1 MKGYRSSHI
10 LLDLHVTRE
19 FVLDFLVSFLFFFFI
34 FFINQILLLVQQ
46 VMLKSVDVSTILTLV
61 LCAIPQFLQYVV
73 PFATLS
79 ASSMVLGDLGSANEL
94 LAMRS
99 SGIPLGKVYRVLVV
113 CSLVM
118 SLLTFYIADYLMPAS
133 SRVYQRMLTDVMR
146 DLPTF
151 ELREDSTNSVGDVV
165 MRNGD
170 VSGDAISDVMMFTT
184 DSSPYMTILSPEGRL
199 ELVDPVDFVYR
210 LDLEEPS
217 FLLSEDDSVR
227 TVLSSAGKAT
237 IYLDFSRQ
245 VPALTQSSP
254 SNLSSAEL
262 WPLMQDRKAVRD
274 ENVAIFHDR
283 REDAMLQLAGSI
295 ARVHSSADLAE
306 AQSDIDYAVS
316 TLEAI
321 GDDEPIQFYYQY
333 YSAEFNK
340 KFALALGCLALT
352 VVTLPLSLVKIRHG
366 RLVGFGLSLL
376 IAVSY
381 WYILFA
387 SQLKIFDFSF
397 NAGFL
402 MYVPDAVMLA
412 TGLSLLVFN
421 MRRAG

>member
-1 MKGYRSSHI
+1 M
-10 LLDLHVTRE
+10 TRE

-46 VMLKSVDVSTILTLV
+46 VMLKSVDVGTILTLV

-79 ASSMVLGDLGSANEL
+79 A
-94 LAMRS
+94 
-99 SGIPLGKVYRVLVV
+99 RVLVV

-210 LDLEEPS
+210 LDLDEPS

-237 IYLDFSRQ
+237 IYLDFSKQ

-274 ENVAIFHDR
+274 ENVAI
-283 REDAMLQLAGSI
+283 LCG
-295 ARVHSSADLAE
+295 DL
-306 AQSDIDYAVS
+306 
-316 TLEAI
+316 
-321 GDDEPIQFYYQY
+321 P
-333 YSAEFNK
+333 
-340 KFALALGCLALT
+340 
-352 VVTLPLSLVKIRHG
+352 
-366 RLVGFGLSLL
+366 
-376 IAVSY
+376 
-381 WYILFA
+381 
-387 SQLKIFDFSF
+387 
-397 NAGFL
+397 
-402 MYVPDAVMLA
+402 
-412 TGLSLLVFN
+412 
-421 MRRAG
+421 